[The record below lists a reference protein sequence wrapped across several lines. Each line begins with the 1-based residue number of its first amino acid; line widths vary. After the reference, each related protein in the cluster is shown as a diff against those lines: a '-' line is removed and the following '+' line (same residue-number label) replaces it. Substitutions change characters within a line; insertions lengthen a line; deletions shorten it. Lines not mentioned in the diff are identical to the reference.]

1 MKGKVLLINDLPG
14 YGKVALSAMFPI
26 LSQAGLNIFNLPTA
40 LVSNTLD
47 YGKFEILETT
57 EYMKKA
63 LAVWKELGF
72 AFDAICIGFITSEE
86 QTKLILEYSK
96 KQKEKGVWIFV
107 DPIMGDDGKLYN
119 GISKKHVSYMR
130 QLCFIADVIV
140 PNFTEATLLTGI
152 FKEKS
157 NISKEEGK
165 RLINKLRALGAKS
178 LVITSA
184 KVDSKDM
191 VIGYDG
197 KEKMYFEIPFEY
209 IPVRFPGTGDIFSAI
224 IISKLLTGMCLE
236 EAVKIAA
243 KAVRILILLNQENQ
257 DKNKGILIEKNLE
270 VLSFEKT

>member
-47 YGKFEILETT
+47 YAKFEILETT
-57 EYMKKA
+57 EYMKKT

-107 DPIMGDDGKLYN
+107 DPIMGDNGKLYN

-130 QLCFIADVIV
+130 QLCSIADVIV

-165 RLINKLRALGAKS
+165 RLINKLRALGAES
-178 LVITSA
+178 VVITSA
-184 KVDSKDM
+184 KVDSKDK

-224 IISKLLTGMCLE
+224 IISKVLTGIRIE

-243 KAVRILILLNQENQ
+243 KAVRILIILNQENQ
-257 DKNKGILIEKNLE
+257 DKNKGILIEKNLG
-270 VLSFEKT
+270 VLSFEKA

>member
-57 EYMKKA
+57 EYMKKT

-72 AFDAICIGFITSEE
+72 GFDAICIGFIASKE

-96 KQKEKGVWIFV
+96 KQKEKGIWIFV

-119 GISKKHVSYMR
+119 GISKKHVSCMR
-130 QLCFIADVIV
+130 DLCSIADVIV

-152 FKEKS
+152 YKEKS

-165 RLINKLRALGAKS
+165 RLINKLRALGAES
-178 LVITSA
+178 IVITSA

-209 IPVRFPGTGDIFSAI
+209 IHVRFPGTGDIFSAI
-224 IISKLLTGMCLE
+224 IISKVLTGIHLE

-243 KAVRILILLNQENQ
+243 KAVRILIILNQENQ
-257 DKNKGILIEKNLE
+257 DKNKGILIEKSLE
-270 VLSFEKT
+270 VLSFEKA